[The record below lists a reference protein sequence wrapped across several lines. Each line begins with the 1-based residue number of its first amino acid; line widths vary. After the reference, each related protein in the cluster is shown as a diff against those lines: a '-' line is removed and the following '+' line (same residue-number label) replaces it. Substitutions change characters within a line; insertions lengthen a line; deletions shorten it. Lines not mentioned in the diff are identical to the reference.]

1 MSNKK
6 NILITGATS
15 GIGFQTCKLLSPEK
29 FNIIGT
35 GSSKKS
41 CANAAKKLNS
51 DHIQIFDCDL
61 SDNNSVHKLSET
73 IKSQF
78 KIIDILINN
87 AGTLYV
93 KPQLDSKGIEKTF
106 SVNYLGHYLL
116 TRLLIKNILNS
127 NSPRIINV
135 SSVAH
140 KRGVLDLS
148 KLKDVNLTSFQ
159 AYSRSKLAQ
168 ILFMKIL
175 SEKLHTKNVTISSLH
190 PGLIGTNLLSKNGF
204 LGNLLTVGHKLVGK
218 STTSG
223 AKNVLFNIEA
233 ENTHNKYFSN
243 SKNEKLLNHAN
254 DIDKARELWDFSA
267 KLCDLPIKLEI

>member
-6 NILITGATS
+6 NIVITGATS

-35 GSSKKS
+35 GSTKKS
-41 CANAAKKLNS
+41 CSNAAKKFNR
-51 DHIQIFDCDL
+51 DNIQIFDCDL
-61 SDNNSVHKLSET
+61 SDNDSVYKLSET
-73 IKSQF
+73 IQSQF
-78 KIIDILINN
+78 NTIDILVNN
-87 AGTLYV
+87 AGTLFV
-93 KPQLDSKGIEKTF
+93 KPRLDSKGIEKTF

-116 TRLLIKNILNS
+116 TRLLMKNILDS

-135 SSVAH
+135 SSIAH

-148 KLKDVNLTSFQ
+148 QLKNINLTSFQ

-175 SEKLHTKNVTISSLH
+175 SEKLDSKNITISSLH

-204 LGNLLTVGHKLVGK
+204 FSNLLTLGHKLVGK

-223 AKNVLFNIEA
+223 AKNILFNIEA

-243 SKNEKLLNHAN
+243 SKNEKLLSHAN
-254 DIDKARELWDFSA
+254 DIDKATELWNISS
-267 KLCDLPIKLEI
+267 KLCNLPIKLEI

>member
-6 NILITGATS
+6 NIVVTGVTS
-15 GIGFQTCKLLSPEK
+15 GIGFQTCKLLPPEK

-35 GSSKKS
+35 GSTKKS
-41 CANAAKKLNS
+41 CSNAAKKFNS
-51 DHIQIFDCDL
+51 DNIQIFDCDL
-61 SDNNSVHKLSET
+61 SDNDAVYKLSET
-73 IKSQF
+73 VQSQF
-78 KIIDILINN
+78 NTIDILVNN
-87 AGTLYV
+87 AGVLYI
-93 KPQLDSKGIEKTF
+93 KPELDSKGIEKTF

-116 TRLLIKNILNS
+116 TRLLIKNILDS

-135 SSVAH
+135 SSIAH
-140 KRGVLDLS
+140 KKGVLDIS
-148 KLKDVNLTSFQ
+148 KLNDINLTSFQ

-175 SEKLHTKNVTISSLH
+175 SEKLHSTNITISSLH

-204 LGNLLTVGHKLVGK
+204 WGNFLTLGHKLVGK

-243 SKNEKLLNHAN
+243 SINEKLLSHAN
-254 DIDKARELWDFSA
+254 DIDKARKLWNISA
-267 KLCDLPIKLEI
+267 KLCNLPIKLEI

>member
-6 NILITGATS
+6 NIVVTGATS
-15 GIGFQTCKLLSPEK
+15 GIGFQTCKLLPPEK

-35 GSSKKS
+35 GSTKKS
-41 CANAAKKLNS
+41 CSNAAKKFNS
-51 DHIQIFDCDL
+51 DNIQIFDCDL
-61 SDNNSVHKLSET
+61 SDNDAVYKLSET
-73 IKSQF
+73 VQSQF
-78 KIIDILINN
+78 NTIDILVNN
-87 AGTLYV
+87 AGVLYI
-93 KPQLDSKGIEKTF
+93 KPELDSKGIEKTF

-116 TRLLIKNILNS
+116 TRLLIKNILDS

-135 SSVAH
+135 SSIAH
-140 KRGVLDLS
+140 KKGVLDIS
-148 KLKDVNLTSFQ
+148 KLNDINLTSFQ

-175 SEKLHTKNVTISSLH
+175 SEKLHSTNITISSLH

-204 LGNLLTVGHKLVGK
+204 WGNFLTLGHKLVGK
-218 STTSG
+218 STASG

-243 SKNEKLLNHAN
+243 SINEKLLSHAN
-254 DIDKARELWDFSA
+254 DIDKARKLWNISA
-267 KLCDLPIKLEI
+267 KLCNLPIKLEI

>member
-6 NILITGATS
+6 NIVVTGATS
-15 GIGFQTCKLLSPEK
+15 GIGFQTCKLLPPEK

-35 GSSKKS
+35 GSTKKS
-41 CANAAKKLNS
+41 CSNAAKKFNS
-51 DHIQIFDCDL
+51 DNIQIFDCDL
-61 SDNNSVHKLSET
+61 SDNDAVYKLSET
-73 IKSQF
+73 VQSQF
-78 KIIDILINN
+78 NTIDILVNN
-87 AGTLYV
+87 AGVLYI
-93 KPQLDSKGIEKTF
+93 KPELDSKGIEKTF

-116 TRLLIKNILNS
+116 TRLLIKNILDS

-135 SSVAH
+135 SSIAH
-140 KRGVLDLS
+140 KKGVLDIS
-148 KLKDVNLTSFQ
+148 KLNDINLTSFQ

-175 SEKLHTKNVTISSLH
+175 SEKLHSTNITISSLH

-204 LGNLLTVGHKLVGK
+204 WGNFLTLGHKLVGK

-243 SKNEKLLNHAN
+243 SINEKLLSHAN
-254 DIDKARELWDFSA
+254 DIDKARKLWNISA
-267 KLCDLPIKLEI
+267 KLCNLPIKLEI

>member
-6 NILITGATS
+6 NIVVTGVTS
-15 GIGFQTCKLLSPEK
+15 GIGFQTCKLLPPEK

-35 GSSKKS
+35 GSTKKS
-41 CANAAKKLNS
+41 CSNAAKKFNS
-51 DHIQIFDCDL
+51 DNIQIFDCDL
-61 SDNNSVHKLSET
+61 SDNDAVYKLSET
-73 IKSQF
+73 VQSQF
-78 KIIDILINN
+78 NTIDILVNN
-87 AGTLYV
+87 AGVLYI
-93 KPQLDSKGIEKTF
+93 KPELDSKGIEKTF

-116 TRLLIKNILNS
+116 TRLLIKNILDS

-135 SSVAH
+135 SSIAH
-140 KRGVLDLS
+140 KKGVLDIS
-148 KLKDVNLTSFQ
+148 KLNDINLTSFQ

-175 SEKLHTKNVTISSLH
+175 SEKLHSTNITISSLH

-204 LGNLLTVGHKLVGK
+204 WGNFLTLGHKLVGK
-218 STTSG
+218 STASG

-243 SKNEKLLNHAN
+243 SINEKLLSHAN
-254 DIDKARELWDFSA
+254 DIDKARKLWNISA
-267 KLCDLPIKLEI
+267 KLCNLPIKLEI